1 VNTAAKRGG
10 LPSWSLS
17 ILLHLLVVAVV
28 VALWYWQRTPPP
40 REQRLAIEA
49 SVVTSLPAGIQAPPA
64 PVPAPVTE
72 SVPEPVVEP
81 PPEPAVDPAK
91 VAAEKAQHEAE
102 VARAADAERVAEQR
116 RVAEA
121 RKAAERKAEQ
131 AAKDK
136 AEREK
141 KELEKVERERIA
153 REKAD
158 LERRQRELAQAE
170 LARAQRESE
179 LNAKLAEEER
189 VAAVRAGAQMQQY
202 LAQIKSR
209 IERAWKRPPS
219 AAPGVQCEVRV
230 TQVPG
235 GVVSGVQVT
244 RCNGDE
250 TVRQSVENA
259 VYGASPL
266 PQPADPALFE
276 RNFTITFRPD

>member
-1 VNTAAKRGG
+1 MNTAAKRGSW
-10 LPSWSLS
+10 PSWSLS

-28 VALWYWQRTPPP
+28 VGIWFWQSAPPP

-49 SVVTSLPAGIQAPPA
+49 SVVTSIPPRSQTAPTP
-64 PVPAPVTE
+64 
-72 SVPEPVVEP
+72 VPEPDPVAETA
-81 PPEPAVDPAK
+81 PEPEADPAA

-102 VARAADAERVAEQR
+102 VARAAEAERIAEQR
-116 RVAEA
+116 RVADA
-121 RKAAERKAEQ
+121 RLATERKAEQ
-131 AAKDK
+131 AAKEK

-141 KELEKVERERIA
+141 KEREQA
-153 REKAD
+153 EREKAVREKAEQ
-158 LERRQRELAQAE
+158 ERRQRELAQAE

-189 VAAVRAGAQMQQY
+189 VAAVRASGQMQQY
-202 LAQIKSR
+202 RVQLMAQ

-219 AAPGVQCEVRV
+219 AAPGVQCDVRV

-235 GVVSGVQVT
+235 GVVTRVQVT

-250 TVRQSVENA
+250 SVRQSVENA
-259 VYGASPL
+259 VFGASPL

-276 RNFTITFRPD
+276 RTFTITFRPD